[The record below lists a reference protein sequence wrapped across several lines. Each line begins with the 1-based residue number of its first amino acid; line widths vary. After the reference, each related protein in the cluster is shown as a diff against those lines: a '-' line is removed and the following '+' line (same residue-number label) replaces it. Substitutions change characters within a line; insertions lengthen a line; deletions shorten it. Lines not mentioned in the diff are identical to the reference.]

1 MKMRKEILLITFLF
15 LFITGTAMGATPKVE
30 HLQTQVLNEELP
42 VEVRDRIA
50 TSFSTVGEHMLVGKA
65 VDDII
70 QNRSSYQNLMRSV
83 FERVLSGFFIEELV
97 IEPGET
103 TQIKVKLTAW
113 GEVVQQ
119 VEVFYQEEA
128 IPDLIQPW
136 INEDLKGIAKK
147 IPTFLEGTPVEAV
160 EWTSSLIKERVR
172 SEIKERLPEYLSIVE
187 IESGLNSKVTIT
199 LIPQGQLFG
208 APEVAVS
215 SETYPITLLLP
226 IKRQLQTDLNSLQGV
241 PIAFLDRHENNLKT
255 LIRTQLKKNGQ
266 VSRYKLVETI
276 TWQSR
281 KEPQLLVDINSHQ
294 WRIALEAWLDMG
306 NDDKSKLVGFAHL
319 GYRIKQNQELFAEGL
334 ASPTDIDYWDFRIG
348 YSRQLGSN
356 TWLGVRHS
364 FSESKPS
371 VLLEH
376 HIGKQWTIRLEST
389 FDGDWYE
396 AGIRYRFHEFLSG
409 EIVGDKD
416 TFYLRLRGNF

>member
-65 VDDII
+65 VDDIM

-172 SEIKERLPEYLSIVE
+172 SEIKERLPEYLPIVE

-266 VSRYKLVETI
+266 VSRYKLIETI

-281 KEPQLLVDINSHQ
+281 KEPQLLVDLNSHQ

-306 NDDKSKLVGFAHL
+306 NDDKSKLVGFAHI

>member
-1 MKMRKEILLITFLF
+1 MKMRKEILLITCLF
-15 LFITGTAMGATPKVE
+15 LFITATAMGATPKVE
-30 HLQTQVLNEELP
+30 HLKTQVLNEELP

-50 TSFSTVGEHMLVGKA
+50 TSFSTVGEHMLVGKT
-65 VDDII
+65 VDDIT

-103 TQIKVKLTAW
+103 TQIKVRLTAW
-113 GEVVQQ
+113 GDVVQQ
-119 VEVFYQEEA
+119 VEVVYQEEA

-136 INEDLKGIAKK
+136 INEDLKGIAEK

-160 EWTSSLIKERVR
+160 EWTSSLIKERIR
-172 SEIKERLPEYLSIVE
+172 SEIKERLPEYLPIVE
-187 IESGLNSKVTIT
+187 IESGRTSKVTIT
-199 LIPQGQLFG
+199 LIPQGQLLG
-208 APEVAVS
+208 VPEVAVS

-241 PIAFLDRHENNLKT
+241 PIAFLDRHENNLKI
-255 LIRTQLKKNGQ
+255 LIQTQLKESGQ

-276 TWQSR
+276 TWQSH
-281 KEPQLLVDINSHQ
+281 KEPQLLVDLNSHQ

-306 NDDKSKLVGFAHL
+306 NDDKSKLTGFAHI
-319 GYRIKQNQELFAEGL
+319 GYRVKQNQELFAEGL
-334 ASPTDIDYWDFRIG
+334 VSPTDIDYWDFRVG

-364 FSESKPS
+364 FNDSKPS
-371 VLLEH
+371 ALLEH
-376 HIGKQWTIRLEST
+376 HIGKQWTVRLEST

-396 AGIRYRFHEFLSG
+396 AAIRYRFHEFLSG

>member
-1 MKMRKEILLITFLF
+1 MRKEILLITFLF

-65 VDDII
+65 VDDIM

-136 INEDLKGIAKK
+136 INEDLKGIAEK

-281 KEPQLLVDINSHQ
+281 KEPQLLVDLNSHQ

>member
-1 MKMRKEILLITFLF
+1 MRKEILLITFLF
-15 LFITGTAMGATPKVE
+15 LFITGTAMGATPRVE

-70 QNRSSYQNLMRSV
+70 QTRSSYQNLMRSV

-103 TQIKVKLTAW
+103 TQIKVRLTAW

-119 VEVFYQEEA
+119 VEVVYQEEA

-136 INEDLKGIAKK
+136 INEDLKGIAEK

-160 EWTSSLIKERVR
+160 EWTSSLIKERIR
-172 SEIKERLPEYLSIVE
+172 SEIKERLPEYLPIVE
-187 IESGLNSKVTIT
+187 IESGRTSKVTIT
-199 LIPQGQLFG
+199 LIPQGQLLG

-241 PIAFLDRHENNLKT
+241 PIAFLDRHENNLKI
-255 LIRTQLKKNGQ
+255 LIQAQLKESGQ

-276 TWQSR
+276 TWQSH
-281 KEPQLLVDINSHQ
+281 KEPQLLVDLNSHQ

-306 NDDKSKLVGFAHL
+306 NDDKSKLVGFAHI

-334 ASPTDIDYWDFRIG
+334 ASPTDIDYWDFRVG

-364 FSESKPS
+364 LGESKPS
-371 VLLEH
+371 ALLEH

>member
-172 SEIKERLPEYLSIVE
+172 SEIKERLPEYLPIVE

-281 KEPQLLVDINSHQ
+281 KEPQLLVDLNSHQ

-306 NDDKSKLVGFAHL
+306 NDDKSKLVGFAHI

>member
-65 VDDII
+65 VDDIM

-136 INEDLKGIAKK
+136 INEDLKGIAEK

-172 SEIKERLPEYLSIVE
+172 SEIKERLPEYLPIVE

-266 VSRYKLVETI
+266 VSRYKLIETI

-281 KEPQLLVDINSHQ
+281 KEPQLLVDLNSHQ

-306 NDDKSKLVGFAHL
+306 NDDKSKLVGFAHI

>member
-65 VDDII
+65 VDDIM

-172 SEIKERLPEYLSIVE
+172 SEIKERLPEYLPIVE

-266 VSRYKLVETI
+266 VSRYKLIETI

-281 KEPQLLVDINSHQ
+281 KEPQLLVDLNSHQ

>member
-65 VDDII
+65 VDDIM

-136 INEDLKGIAKK
+136 INEDLKGIAEK

-371 VLLEH
+371 ALLEH